1 MKLRQW
7 IAGFFLCAFLSSF
20 SQEQHIP
27 KFGNGI
33 FNLVDQDST
42 WSMKIGARVQFLTS
56 INWSETQNE
65 GWGNANSNFLI
76 RRARLTLEG
85 FALTPKLTYKIQL
98 GVSNRDILTAN
109 EFTGNTPG
117 IIRDAVLMWNFYENF
132 ELWIGQTKLP
142 GNSERLVSSGTLQF
156 VDRSSLN
163 AEFNIDRDLG
173 FQLHHHFNITDNF
186 MIREKLAFSQGEGR
200 NIISG
205 NLGGYQYTARIEL
218 LPFGDFSFG
227 DPIYEKTPKFMISGA
242 YNFNDNAVKT
252 RGTLGSY
259 MINDVGLY
267 MTNVNSLFLDA
278 MFKYK
283 GISFL
288 GSYAQRDAK
297 DPIAKNS
304 DGSPTGNVVQV
315 GKGFNFQAGYLFPS
329 NWEIAARYT
338 HSKWSL
344 DQTSLLPERQYT
356 LGVSKY
362 IIGHNLKI
370 QSDLNYL
377 TNTNFV
383 KELFCRLQIQI
394 LF

>member
-98 GVSNRDILTAN
+98 GVTNRDILTAN

-142 GNSERLVSSGTLQF
+142 GNSERLISSGTLQF

-173 FQLHHHFNITDNF
+173 FQLHHH
-186 MIREKLAFSQGEGR
+186 
-200 NIISG
+200 
-205 NLGGYQYTARIEL
+205 
-218 LPFGDFSFG
+218 
-227 DPIYEKTPKFMISGA
+227 
-242 YNFNDNAVKT
+242 
-252 RGTLGSY
+252 
-259 MINDVGLY
+259 
-267 MTNVNSLFLDA
+267 
-278 MFKYK
+278 
-283 GISFL
+283 
-288 GSYAQRDAK
+288 
-297 DPIAKNS
+297 
-304 DGSPTGNVVQV
+304 
-315 GKGFNFQAGYLFPS
+315 
-329 NWEIAARYT
+329 
-338 HSKWSL
+338 
-344 DQTSLLPERQYT
+344 
-356 LGVSKY
+356 
-362 IIGHNLKI
+362 
-370 QSDLNYL
+370 
-377 TNTNFV
+377 
-383 KELFCRLQIQI
+383 
-394 LF
+394 

>member
-1 MKLRQW
+1 
-7 IAGFFLCAFLSSF
+7 
-20 SQEQHIP
+20 
-27 KFGNGI
+27 
-33 FNLVDQDST
+33 
-42 WSMKIGARVQFLTS
+42 
-56 INWSETQNE
+56 WSETQNE

-132 ELWIGQTKLP
+132 ELSIGQTKLP
-142 GNSERLVSSGTLQF
+142 GNSERLISSGTLQF

-173 FQLHHHFNITDNF
+173 FQLHHHFNITENF

-288 GSYAQRDAK
+288 G
-297 DPIAKNS
+297 
-304 DGSPTGNVVQV
+304 
-315 GKGFNFQAGYLFPS
+315 
-329 NWEIAARYT
+329 
-338 HSKWSL
+338 
-344 DQTSLLPERQYT
+344 
-356 LGVSKY
+356 
-362 IIGHNLKI
+362 
-370 QSDLNYL
+370 
-377 TNTNFV
+377 
-383 KELFCRLQIQI
+383 
-394 LF
+394 

>member
-7 IAGFFLCAFLSSF
+7 VTGFFLLAFFSSF
-20 SQEQHIP
+20 SQERTP

-33 FNLVDQDST
+33 FNLVDKDST

-65 GWGNANSNFLI
+65 GWGNARSNFLI
-76 RRARLTLEG
+76 RRARLTMEG

-98 GVSNRDILTAN
+98 GFSNRDMLTAN

-132 ELWIGQTKLP
+132 ELWVGQTKLP
-142 GNSERLVSSGTLQF
+142 GNSERLISSGTLQF

-163 AEFNIDRDLG
+163 AEFNIDRYFG

-186 MIREKLAFSQGEGR
+186 MIREKFAFSQGEGR
-200 NIISG
+200 NVISG
-205 NLGGYQYTARIEL
+205 NLGGYQYTAKIEL
-218 LPFGDFSFG
+218 FPLGDFSLE
-227 DPIYEKTPKFMISGA
+227 DPIYEETPKFMFSGA
-242 YNFNDNAVKT
+242 YNFNNNAVRT

-267 MTNVNSLFLDA
+267 ETNINSLFLDA

-304 DGSPTGNVVQV
+304 NGSPTGKIVQI
-315 GKGFNFQAGYLFPS
+315 GKGFNLQAGYLFPG

-344 DQTSLLPERQYT
+344 DQTSLLPENQYT

-362 IIGHNLKI
+362 IIGHNLKV

-377 TNTNFV
+377 TNINFV
-383 KELFCRLQIQI
+383 KELFYRLQIQV